1 MISIAYSL
9 PILLVYV
16 KEPMD
21 LNPTVLCSSVY
32 FLIIVIPF
40 ICNCLKR
47 MLNVLAYYVLF
58 VLSFFTCAK
67 AEKIRKNIERL
78 LERMEKAKEKTNY
91 EHKN

>member
-1 MISIAYSL
+1 
-9 PILLVYV
+9 
-16 KEPMD
+16 
-21 LNPTVLCSSVY
+21 
-32 FLIIVIPF
+32 
-40 ICNCLKR
+40 

-91 EHKN
+91 EHHYCPVKVDKWFFEIIEI